1 MSTTECGTQ
10 DDCDAN
16 PGSPRNARQYRKHQH
31 NGTQP

>member
-10 DDCDAN
+10 YDRDAD
-16 PGSPRNARQYRKHQH
+16 PGSPGNAREYRKHQH